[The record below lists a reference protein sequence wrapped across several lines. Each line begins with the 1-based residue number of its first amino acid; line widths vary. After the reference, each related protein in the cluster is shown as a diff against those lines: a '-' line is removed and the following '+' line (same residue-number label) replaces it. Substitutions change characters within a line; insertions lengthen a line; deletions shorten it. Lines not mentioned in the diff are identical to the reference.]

1 MDDDEPEPKRR
12 KLDPAA
18 TKSRKRRFGPVW
30 MIPHLIKS
38 LKVDLENIIIYFTTI
53 FLCEISAVI
62 TEPNLISLKIS

>member
-1 MDDDEPEPKRR
+1 MREKSKKSIWQFLRFLCLQEEPAAMDDDEPEPKRR

-38 LKVDLENIIIYFTTI
+38 LKVNFTI
-53 FLCEISAVI
+53 EF
-62 TEPNLISLKIS
+62 